1 MDSMTMQKPAY
12 GGTSQ
17 EKKKKGI
24 SGSTIKIIA
33 VVTMLIDHVAAAIFT
48 RMILSGDYYS
58 VIWSGNMEQIAAW
71 LSRNALLYYGTQ
83 LMRLIGR
90 LGFPIFC
97 FLLVEGFQKTRNVK
111 KYAFRLA
118 LFCLI
123 SEIPFDL
130 AFSGSFVNWAYQNV
144 YFTLLIGLL
153 VLWAIDFLSKKD
165 FSKVLQAVAAVAGFG
180 LAVFYMECGVRDYV
194 LSVLSGFRG
203 VVGSVGGADI
213 QTATII
219 GVIIAVIAILVVVLI
234 FCVGRKTVTIGK
246 LGSYALVLFAGML
259 LADVL
264 RTDYSGMG
272 VLTIAMMYAF
282 RKNKVLS
289 MLAGCITLNVMS
301 LSEITAFFALIPIA
315 LYNGERGLKMKYFF
329 YAFYPVHL
337 LLIWLVALAMGMGW
351 IPAV

>member
-1 MDSMTMQKPAY
+1 MDSMAMQKPIY
-12 GGTSQ
+12 GGVSQ

-33 VVTMLIDHVAAAIFT
+33 VVTMLIDHVAAAVFT

-58 VIWSGNMEQIAAW
+58 VFGSGDMAQITSW

-130 AFSGSFVNWAYQNV
+130 AFSGSFLNWNYQNV

-165 FSKVLQAVAAVAGFG
+165 LSKVLQAVAIVAGLG
-180 LAVFYMECGVRDYV
+180 LSVFYIESAMSNFV
-194 LSVLSGFRG
+194 LSFLAGFRG
-203 VVGSVGGADI
+203 GMGNVGRTDI
-213 QTATII
+213 YTATMI
-219 GVIIAVIAILVVVLI
+219 GIIIAVLVDLVVVLI
-234 FCVGRKTVTIGK
+234 FCVGRKTLTIGK
-246 LGSYALVLFAGML
+246 LGSYAAVLFAGML

-282 RKNKVLS
+282 RKNKVIS